1 MMICATCWKPCG
13 PRKWH
18 EARAALAVLLST
30 LATALAC
37 AEEPPQKTA
46 VETAVSVGL
55 GDNSHTSLGGGNVRE
70 NITFVSLMFS
80 RGKVFKELDRGRSL
94 QWAAEGSVSRA
105 EQEADSR
112 RAIGVT
118 PLFLYNFKST
128 GRITA
133 FAEAGLGLLYTDL
146 DPERFGSSFN
156 FTPQAGIGI
165 RYHLTDE
172 RSIRLAYRLHHISNG
187 GLDDDNNRSIDSHF
201 LIFGISFRR

>member
-1 MMICATCWKPCG
+1 
-13 PRKWH
+13 
-18 EARAALAVLLST
+18 
-30 LATALAC
+30 
-37 AEEPPQKTA
+37 

-80 RGKVFKELDRGRSL
+80 TGKVFKELDRGRTL
-94 QWAAEGSVSRA
+94 QWSVEGSVSRA
-105 EQEADSR
+105 EQEGDSR

-118 PLFLYNFKST
+118 PLFVYNFKSS
-128 GRITA
+128 GRIAA

-165 RYHLTDE
+165 RFHLTDE
-172 RSIRLAYRLHHISNG
+172 RSIRLGVRLHHISNG

-201 LIFGISFRR
+201 FIVGISFGR